1 MRRGRFLAVLL
12 CACCMLTGCSGFSP
26 EISGIK
32 IDKKGGITEVI
43 RENFNQ
49 SYYSEEELKA
59 QLTSEVESY
68 NSQAGDKAVKS
79 KGLKVKNG
87 VAELTM
93 MYAAFGDYAAFNQV
107 DFYVGD
113 VIGAIQAGYMFEG
126 SFKTVSGG
134 KINEESAVWG
144 SEIIGGTNYKAV
156 VVKGPLLVEVPGSI
170 VYVSAN
176 VKVTDKS
183 TAVMDESSR
192 AYILYE

>member
-12 CACCMLTGCSGFSP
+12 CTCCLLTGCSGFSP

-32 IDKKGGITEVI
+32 IDKKGRVTEVV

-49 SYYSEEELKA
+49 SYYSEDELKA
-59 QLTSEVESY
+59 QLTNEVEAY

-93 MYAAFGDYAAFNQV
+93 NYATFQDYASFNQV

-126 SFKTVSGG
+126 SFRTVSGG
-134 KINEESAVWG
+134 KVNEESAVWG
-144 SEIIGGTNYKAV
+144 SEIIGGKNYNAV
-156 VVKGPLLVEVPGSI
+156 IVKGPLLVEVPGSI
-170 VYVSAN
+170 VYVSEN

-183 TAVMDESSR
+183 TVVVDEASR